1 MSLQLHEGQLF
12 VEDMSTTEMSLLLMI
27 VTHLT
32 KMDLPT
38 LEKWNKKDGTQPALF
53 LIILFG
59 LLVATHK
66 QGNNWYSQHTVI
78 IEYFNIKE

>member
-38 LEKWNKKDGTQPALF
+38 LEK
-53 LIILFG
+53 
-59 LLVATHK
+59 
-66 QGNNWYSQHTVI
+66 
-78 IEYFNIKE
+78 

>member
-1 MSLQLHEGQLF
+1 MSLQFHKGQLF
-12 VEDMSTTEMSLLLMI
+12 AEDMSTTEMSLLLMI
-27 VTHLT
+27 VTYLT

-53 LIILFG
+53 STILFG

-66 QGNNWYSQHTVI
+66 QGKNWYQSRDHLKMI
-78 IEYFNIKE
+78 